1 MSLKTQELLNVK
13 KDLDKKFL
21 KFYTAQYMT
30 DGKLRNYFFV
40 SRHDERDLVMNN
52 PDKVK
57 PTAVECFTYIVEDG
71 IPYAIMVKEFRS
83 AMGRYVMSFPAGL
96 IENNESFE
104 TAITREVNEEVGG
117 EVKSFKLIQ
126 NYPLAA
132 CAGMTDEANMF
143 AIVEL
148 SKEGTQ
154 HLEETEDIEVHKIPL
169 TVLQKKVKNNELEL
183 TLSGYLGVLSIL
195 NIFKLTL

>member
-1 MSLKTQELLNVK
+1 MKSQELLNVK

-40 SRHDERDLVMNN
+40 SRHDEKDLVMNN
-52 PDKVK
+52 PSNVK

-83 AMGRYVMSFPAGL
+83 AMGRYVASFPAGL
-96 IENNESFE
+96 IEDGESFE
-104 TAITREVNEEVGG
+104 KAISREVSEEVGG
-117 EVKSFKLIQ
+117 DIKSFKLLQ
-126 NYPLAA
+126 NYPMSL

-143 AIVEL
+143 ALVEL
-148 SKEGTQ
+148 NKVGIQ

-169 TVLQKKVKNNELEL
+169 TILQKKVKNNELEL
-183 TLSGYLGVLSIL
+183 TLSGYVGVLSIL
-195 NIFKLTL
+195 NVFKLTL